1 MRLTQKE
8 IKYFLDV
15 PKQYCRKYL
24 DWKTADG
31 QAQPVVNLLLTV
43 KTDLYQQGLSESY
56 SEFYQKWESG
66 EEEKGILN
74 N

>member
-1 MRLTQKE
+1 M
-8 IKYFLDV
+8 
-15 PKQYCRKYL
+15 PKQNCRKYL

-43 KTDLYQQGLSESY
+43 KTDLYQQGLRESY
-56 SEFYQKWESG
+56 REFHQKWEGG
-66 EEEKGILN
+66 EEGKGILN